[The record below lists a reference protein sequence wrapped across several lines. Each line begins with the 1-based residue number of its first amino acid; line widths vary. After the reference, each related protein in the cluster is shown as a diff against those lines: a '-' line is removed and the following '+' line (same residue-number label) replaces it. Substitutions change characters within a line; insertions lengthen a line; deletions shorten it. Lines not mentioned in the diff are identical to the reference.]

1 MIDEKGA
8 GTRAGK
14 GAGYQDESVV
24 GCQFSVYPLRQADID
39 TPVQAS
45 HPGRPSGGSSVRV
58 GNLSTLM
65 WGSEDEV
72 FAALRAA
79 FRAAQHHGP
88 AVLMATLAAGMPTDE
103 LVGAIQADVD
113 DAATGRNGRPARRS
127 SLMSFKDWTTREI
140 VVAAVLAV
148 AVGVIFWAW
157 GLLWSSAFQ
166 VVPFPF
172 SYALVG
178 VWMIGGLLVPY
189 VVRRPG
195 AALLGELVAAFVSM
209 AMGNQWGI
217 LTMASGLVQGAGAE
231 AVFAAFRW
239 RRFTGIALYAAAA
252 LAGAFSILLDTF
264 VYSYYVTYT
273 WSSIGVAA
281 ILCVVSSVVLGGGLS
296 HLLGSLLA
304 KTGVLSGLGGGSG
317 GAKRV

>member
-1 MIDEKGA
+1 
-8 GTRAGK
+8 
-14 GAGYQDESVV
+14 
-24 GCQFSVYPLRQADID
+24 
-39 TPVQAS
+39 
-45 HPGRPSGGSSVRV
+45 
-58 GNLSTLM
+58 
-65 WGSEDEV
+65 
-72 FAALRAA
+72 
-79 FRAAQHHGP
+79 
-88 AVLMATLAAGMPTDE
+88 
-103 LVGAIQADVD
+103 
-113 DAATGRNGRPARRS
+113 
-127 SLMSFKDWTTREI
+127 MSFKDWTTREI

-148 AVGVIFWAW
+148 AVGVVFGAW

-172 SYALVG
+172 TYALVG
-178 VWMIGGLLVPY
+178 VWMVGGLLVPY

-209 AMGNQWGI
+209 AMGNQWGV

-239 RRFTGIALYAAAA
+239 KRFTGVALYAAAA

-264 VYSYYVTYT
+264 VYSYYATYT

-296 HLLGSLLA
+296 HLLGALLA
-304 KTGVLSGLGGGSG
+304 KTGVLSGLGGGG
-317 GAKRV
+317 GTRRV